1 MNTKFC
7 VDFETTGL
15 EKNSKIIEIACVK
28 LNDTHETWFEM
39 LVNPEE
45 EIPSEVQA
53 LTGIKDSMV
62 KFAANEK
69 TALELFIAFLTK
81 NQNQALSTDP
91 ITLISHN
98 SSFDQR
104 VLESACQRQGLVL
117 PIIKWVCTLKM
128 SRALPKWHKKS
139 CTLQNCVKR
148 IGGSFTFHR
157 AMGDVRACMEV
168 YKYLIHARN
177 QQEKEN
183 QDTPLLE
190 TSKNFKKKENENN
203 NNKEEFHSTLLPSF
217 IPAVNEQQFDPNPCI
232 AAAMCGN
239 YYLDPLAMT
248 KTSGLC
254 DSCSEALDYHY
265 RSSSIQH
272 CCCSNNTSQ
281 INCIEKLVQSNAALT
296 LLAISRSSSVE
307 QAQRQSKRKRAR
319 V

>member
-1 MNTKFC
+1 MNKKFC

-28 LNDTHETWFEM
+28 LHDTHETWFEM

-53 LTGIKDSMV
+53 LTGITDSMV

-69 TALELFIAFLTK
+69 TALELFIAFLT
-81 NQNQALSTDP
+81 SDTDP
-91 ITLISHN
+91 ITLICHN

-168 YKYLIHARN
+168 YKYLIHART

-183 QDTPLLE
+183 QETPILE
-190 TSKNFKKKENENN
+190 AKKNFKKVENN
-203 NNKEEFHSTLLPSF
+203 NNKEFHSTLLPPF
-217 IPAVNEQQFDPNPCI
+217 IPPAVNEQQFDPNPCI

-239 YYLDPLAMT
+239 YYLDALAMT

-272 CCCSNNTSQ
+272 CCCSNTSQ

-296 LLAISRSSSVE
+296 LLALSTH
-307 QAQRQSKRKRAR
+307 KDNKKLKRAR
-319 V
+319 E

>member
-1 MNTKFC
+1 MNQKFC

-15 EKNSKIIEIACVK
+15 ENNCKIIEIACVK
-28 LNDTHETWFEM
+28 LHDTHETWFEM
-39 LVNPEE
+39 LVNPEV
-45 EIPSEVQA
+45 EISSEVQA
-53 LTGIKDSMV
+53 LTGITDKMV

-69 TALELFIAFLTK
+69 TALELFIAFLTNQK
-81 NQNQALSTDP
+81 NQLDLVKET
-91 ITLISHN
+91 ITLICHN

-117 PIIKWVCTLKM
+117 PIIKWECTLKM
-128 SRALPKWHKKS
+128 SRAFPKWHKKS

-148 IGGSFTFHR
+148 IGASFTFHR

-168 YKYLIHARN
+168 YKYLIQARN
-177 QQEKEN
+177 QQDKKN
-183 QDTPLLE
+183 QDTPILAS
-190 TSKNFKKKENENN
+190 TKKNKKEENQD
-203 NNKEEFHSTLLPSF
+203 NNKEFHSTLLPPFTTASD
-217 IPAVNEQQFDPNPCI
+217 EQQFVACI

-254 DSCSEALDYHY
+254 DSCSETLDYHY
-265 RSSSIQH
+265 RSSFIHQN
-272 CCCSNNTSQ
+272 CCCSQTQ

-296 LLAISRSSSVE
+296 LLAMSRSSNAE
-307 QAQRQSKRKRAR
+307 EGKGQLKRKRAR

>member
-1 MNTKFC
+1 MNKKFC

-168 YKYLIHARN
+168 YKYLIHART

-183 QDTPLLE
+183 QETPILE
-190 TSKNFKKKENENN
+190 ASKNFKKKENENN
-203 NNKEEFHSTLLPSF
+203 NNKEEFHSTLLPPF

-272 CCCSNNTSQ
+272 CFCTNTSQ

-296 LLAISRSSSVE
+296 LLAISRSSNVE
-307 QAQRQSKRKRAR
+307 QAQGQSKRKRAR